1 MKQMYEQHPFLPHI
15 VWRAVSSS
23 AAGWEHSASLSV
35 FSFLRSLLAWPQFVA
50 FLLRFAIFKEDRFGF
65 CFWPRT
71 SLLGMTWGLPCRQ
84 RLSFSMSVW
93 SVLPAPIYRARK
105 FLRFPGIHHYP
116 FPRVSTDQGQSV
128 SEQFVSGRV
137 PENNSKEISHRY
149 EIGPLDQVISYL

>member
-1 MKQMYEQHPFLPHI
+1 MTGSFFL
-15 VWRAVSSS
+15 SSWM
-23 AAGWEHSASLSV
+23 GT
-35 FSFLRSLLAWPQFVA
+35 
-50 FLLRFAIFKEDRFGF
+50 F
-65 CFWPRT
+65 CFAFSLFFPPLPSGMASICGFPPSVCHFQGRQIWILFLTPDVPPRYD
-71 SLLGMTWGLPCRQ
+71 LGLPCRQ